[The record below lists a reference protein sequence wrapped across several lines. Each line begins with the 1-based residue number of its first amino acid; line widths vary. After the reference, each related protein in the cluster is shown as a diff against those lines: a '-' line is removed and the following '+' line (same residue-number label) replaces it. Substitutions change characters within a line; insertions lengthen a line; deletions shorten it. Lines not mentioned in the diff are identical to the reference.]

1 LKLKSIKEDSHK
13 MEEILQSL
21 EIFKVAELII
31 RERGIRLSIIV
42 IKIKVENL
50 FLKIQDSKLSKKIF
64 YPLKD

>member
-1 LKLKSIKEDSHK
+1 
-13 MEEILQSL
+13 MEEIRQSL

-42 IKIKVENL
+42 IKIENL
-50 FLKIQDSKLSKKIF
+50 FLKIQDSKLSKKIC